1 MKTFYF
7 IFIISLNLNAQDL
20 KQSIEQLNREVSHA
34 GSINTASHCGI
45 CQTGE
50 IKIFDKIIS
59 PVNKKELE
67 VSVISKEKAD
77 RIVKELLAMENIP
90 FDYALDGCFARAH
103 KMAYLLDQKKIITG
117 KAFIQGRL
125 FASTKYGPASWR
137 YHVAPI
143 LLVEENGEKI
153 PYVIDPSLSDKAIKY
168 EDWKNLISGGGKN
181 PRNPKMSGAR
191 VMETFSNRFV
201 YDLTY
206 ANTDPERFNEADLAA
221 TEIELQK
228 YKAIRDQLNNK

>member
-1 MKTFYF
+1 MKILSFLFF
-7 IFIISLNLNAQDL
+7 ISFNLHAQDL

-34 GSINTASHCGI
+34 GTINTKTYCGI

-50 IKIFDKIIS
+50 AKVVEKIIS
-59 PVNKKELE
+59 PSNKKELE

-77 RIVKELLAMENIP
+77 LIVKELLAMKDIP

-103 KMAYLLDQKKIITG
+103 KMAYLLDQKNIVTG

-153 PYVIDPSLSDKAIKY
+153 PYVIDPSLSDVAMKY
-168 EDWKNLISGGGKN
+168 EDWKNTISGGGKN
-181 PRNPKMSGAR
+181 PRNPKMPGAR
-191 VMETFSNRFV
+191 VLETFSNRFV

-206 ANTDPERFNEADLAA
+206 ANTDPERFNDADLAA
-221 TEIELQK
+221 TEQELQK
-228 YKAIRDQLNNK
+228 YRTIRDQLNNK

>member
-1 MKTFYF
+1 MKILFSLLF
-7 IFIISLNLNAQDL
+7 IFNLQAQDL
-20 KQSIEQLNREVSHA
+20 KHSIEQFNKTLSQT
-34 GSINTASHCGI
+34 GTIDTASNCGI

-50 IKIFDKIIS
+50 TKVLDKLIS
-59 PVNKKELE
+59 PSNKKELE
-67 VSVISKEKAD
+67 VSVISKAKAD
-77 RIVKELLAMENIP
+77 LIVKEFLKMEDIP

-103 KMAYLLDQKKIITG
+103 KMAYLLDQKNIVTA
-117 KAFIQGRL
+117 KAFVMGRL

-153 PYVIDPSLSDKAIKY
+153 PYVIDPSLSDVAMKY

-181 PRNPKMSGAR
+181 PRNPKMTGAR
-191 VMETFSNRFV
+191 VAETFSNRFV

-206 ANTDPERFNEADLAA
+206 ANTDPERFSEGDLAA
-221 TEIELQK
+221 TEQELLK
-228 YKAIRDQLNNK
+228 YKAIRDQLNHK

>member
-1 MKTFYF
+1 MK
-7 IFIISLNLNAQDL
+7 ILILLLLSLNLPAQDL
-20 KQSIEQLNREVSHA
+20 KHSILQFNKTISQT
-34 GSINTASHCGI
+34 GTIDSASNCGI

-50 IKIFDKIIS
+50 SKILDKIIS
-59 PVNKKELE
+59 PSNKKELE

-77 RIVKELLAMENIP
+77 LIVKEFLKMEDIP

-103 KMAYLLDQKKIITG
+103 KMAYLLDQKNIITA
-117 KAFIQGRL
+117 KAFVIGRL

-153 PYVIDPSLSDKAIKY
+153 PYVIDPSLSEVAIKY

-181 PRNPKMSGAR
+181 PRNPKMTPPR
-191 VMETFSNRFV
+191 VVETYANRFV

-221 TEIELQK
+221 TDQELLK
-228 YKAIRDQLNNK
+228 YKAVRDQLNHK

>member
-1 MKTFYF
+1 MYYIM
-7 IFIISLNLNAQDL
+7 IFLLFCQFTYAQDL
-20 KQSIEQLNREVSHA
+20 NQSLNDLNRGITQA
-34 GSINTASHCGI
+34 GKIDIKANCGI

-50 IKIFDKIIS
+50 TKNISKIKS
-59 PVNKKELE
+59 PTNNKEIE

-77 RIVKELLAMENIP
+77 LIVKELLRMENIP

-103 KMAYLLDQKKIITG
+103 KMAHLLDQKNIITG

-143 LLVEENGEKI
+143 LLVEENGEKV
-153 PYVIDPSLSDKAIKY
+153 PYVIDPSLSDKAMKY
-168 EDWKNLISGGGKN
+168 EDWKNLISGSGKN
-181 PRNPKMSGAR
+181 PRNPKMPGAR
-191 VMETFSNRFV
+191 VLETFSNRFV

-206 ANTDPERFNEADLAA
+206 ANTDPEHFNEADLQA
-221 TEIELQK
+221 TETELQK
-228 YKAIRDQLNNK
+228 YKTIRDQLNNK